1 LAIGDETGA
10 ASSSS
15 SAAATITIVVP
26 LMAQI
31 AQHVSV
37 LETGKKQLKKVWDD
51 LKMVQA
57 KCKLSSA
64 DGRAL

>member
-1 LAIGDETGA
+1 
-10 ASSSS
+10 
-15 SAAATITIVVP
+15 
-26 LMAQI
+26 MAQI